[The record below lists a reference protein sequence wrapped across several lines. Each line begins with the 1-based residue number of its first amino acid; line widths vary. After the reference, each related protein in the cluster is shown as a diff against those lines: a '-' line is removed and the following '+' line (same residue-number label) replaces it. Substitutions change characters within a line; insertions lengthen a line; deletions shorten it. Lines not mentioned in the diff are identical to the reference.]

1 MLVKLIVFPKEGRT
15 GEPKPLLKKSSNT
28 TPKNY
33 RPFPLM
39 LAVFKITEKSI
50 LLISILFKSAQLE
63 DCIKH
68 GLLCKYQSGFRA
80 SFSTDSCLG

>member
-15 GEPKPLLKKSSNT
+15 GEPKPLFKKSSNT

-63 DCIKH
+63 DCKNMAYSANINQV
-68 GLLCKYQSGFRA
+68 LEQVFQLIRA
-80 SFSTDSCLG
+80 